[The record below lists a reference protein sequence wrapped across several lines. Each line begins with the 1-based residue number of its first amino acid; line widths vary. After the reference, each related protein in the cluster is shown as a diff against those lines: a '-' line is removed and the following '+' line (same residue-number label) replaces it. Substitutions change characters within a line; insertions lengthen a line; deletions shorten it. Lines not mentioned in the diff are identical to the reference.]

1 MRKIDY
7 NEIHRNLILNESID
21 ITPMQCLR
29 KIKENLESIR
39 TTSVSDAHTIKQCL
53 HLIDELKRQFRE
65 MQELVR
71 QEMKERHL

>member
-29 KIKENLESIR
+29 KIKENLEGIK
-39 TTSVSDAHTIKQCL
+39 TTSVSDAHTFKQ
-53 HLIDELKRQFRE
+53 
-65 MQELVR
+65 
-71 QEMKERHL
+71 